1 MPPWRLPPSR
11 LEAVKRSLP
20 LSVEPRRVK
29 VPTPPPPPPRGVTI
43 DIPLGASRDP
53 LVPTPPPPASRF
65 VHVVEGVT
73 PEAVRLAA
81 TDDALA
87 TRIADRI
94 AASHDGVTPGLV
106 QLHETRAKVAS
117 RLAELQL
124 RAAGMAQ
131 EHAVRARA
139 AVAASSSSVGDS
151 SGGSNEA
158 SGSSAGGAQGVNW
171 QWTAHGWKVRTRGRR
186 SDFSH
191 RAARASDPVVQARR
205 AEWDRLR
212 AGQVDDLEL

>member
-1 MPPWRLPPSR
+1 M
-11 LEAVKRSLP
+11 
-20 LSVEPRRVK
+20 K

-53 LVPTPPPPASRF
+53 LVPAPPPPASRF
-65 VHVVEGVT
+65 VDVADVAEGVT
-73 PEAVRLAA
+73 LEAVRLAA

-87 TRIADRI
+87 ARIAARS

-124 RAAGMAQ
+124 RAAGAAQ
-131 EHAVRARA
+131 EQAVRAKA
-139 AVAASSSSVGDS
+139 AVSASSSSFGAS
-151 SGGSNEA
+151 SGGGTGA
-158 SGSSAGGAQGVNW
+158 SSSSAGGAQGVNW
-171 QWTAHGWKVRTRGRR
+171 QWTKEGWKVRTRGRR
-186 SDFSH
+186 SDNRHRSA
-191 RAARASDPVVQARR
+191 RAADPEVQARR

-212 AGQVDDLEL
+212 SGQVDDSEL